1 MMDIPIQMAVKFF
14 GVSCAVVFLGE
25 AIPTPTPE
33 FTTIAEL
40 GKLSLVGVLS
50 FSSVVL
56 WKAFMAE
63 KEARI
68 REVTAEKD
76 ARIKQAEEFT
86 SFLKSIH
93 QQREM
98 EIKERDHG

>member
-1 MMDIPIQMAVKFF
+1 MDIPIQVAVKFF
-14 GVSCAVVFLGE
+14 GISCAAVFLGE
-25 AIPTPTPE
+25 AIPIPASEYATV
-33 FTTIAEL
+33 AEL
-40 GKLSLVGVLS
+40 GKITLVGVLA
-50 FSSVVL
+50 FAVIVL
-56 WKAFMAE
+56 WKAFIAE

-68 REVTAEKD
+68 KEVRDEKD